1 MITIKYVTK
10 LPLLITMEDLLQTD
24 WVLDGQLRRF
34 REYVDSIPDCNTVK
48 DYDAANNQYTT
59 IYHWENQEAI
69 EEFYLWA
76 NTNVGNFVEISQ
88 KFGDLVRYIG
98 GEIIRTITTDENPL

>member
-1 MITIKYVTK
+1 
-10 LPLLITMEDLLQTD
+10 MEELLQTD
-24 WVLDGQLRRF
+24 PVLNGQLLRL
-34 REYVDSIPDCNTVK
+34 REYADGIPDCNIVK
-48 DYDAANNQYTT
+48 DYDATNNQYTT

-69 EEFYLWA
+69 DEFYLWA
-76 NTNVGNFVEISQ
+76 NTNVGNYDEIAQ